1 MSRDTVERQRA
12 FTGLLAHPVLD
23 RWRHPEL
30 LALVRNLR
38 HRPVLVDW
46 FKSRLNYDLVVT
58 DSGARLFRRPL
69 GNEVVAPRRYAPPG
83 RRVLILAVLAAA
95 VAEDAEDLTTT
106 QDLSDRVRAL
116 TRREDVGL
124 AAYDPDR
131 FVERS
136 QFVKAVGLL
145 VQAGVLR
152 PVDRDDEDRR
162 EGWAH
167 YRDSVGGAYA
177 VVRELLLRMVDPIA
191 LSAALGERHEE
202 LDLASGL
209 DTTSRYVVMRRLI
222 ELPVCLL
229 DDLGDAERAYL
240 ANQRHRIVAWCG
252 EMTGWVVEQR
262 AEGLALVASEETDT
276 DVPFPRLRAVD
287 FASLMVLQELRNQAD
302 ERGRVTED
310 ELQQA
315 VTEVRFRYPKA
326 MTKELETD
334 VAARDRAVE
343 LLRAL
348 DLLRSRDDADGAG
361 WWLSPASARFR
372 NPSVVSVTARLD
384 ENEGP

>member
-1 MSRDTVERQRA
+1 MSRDAVERQRA

-30 LALVRNLR
+30 LAIVRNLR

-58 DSGARLFRRPL
+58 ESAARLFRRPL
-69 GNEVVAPRRYAPPG
+69 GNEVVAPRRYAAPG
-83 RRVLILAVLAAA
+83 RRVLTLAVLAAA
-95 VAEDAEDLTTT
+95 VAEDADDLTTT
-106 QDLSDRVRAL
+106 QDLSDRVRVL
-116 TRREDVGL
+116 TLRDDVGL
-124 AAYDPDR
+124 ATYDPDR

-136 QFVKAVGLL
+136 QFVRAVGLL
-145 VQAGVLR
+145 VRTSVLR

-167 YRDSVGGAYA
+167 QRDSVGGAYE
-177 VVRELLLRMVDPIA
+177 VVRELLLRLVDPAA
-191 LSAALGERHEE
+191 LSAALGERDDER
-202 LDLASGL
+202 DVASGV
-209 DTTSRYVVMRRLI
+209 DAASRYLVMRRLV

-229 DDLGDAERAYL
+229 EDLGEAERAYL
-240 ANQRHRIVAWCG
+240 TNQRHRIAAWCA
-252 EMTGWVVEQR
+252 EMTGWTVEQR
-262 AEGLALVASEETDT
+262 AEGLALVAAEEADT

-287 FASLMVLQELRNQAD
+287 FASLMVLEELRSRAD
-302 ERGRVTED
+302 ERGRASED
-310 ELQQA
+310 ELQRA
-315 VTEVRFRYPKA
+315 VAEVRLRYPRA

-334 VAARDRAVE
+334 AAARDRTVE

-348 DLLRSRDDADGAG
+348 DLLRPQGGAG

-372 NPSVVSVTARLD
+372 NPTVVPVTIRLD
-384 ENEGP
+384 ENEDP

>member
-1 MSRDTVERQRA
+1 MTRDTAERQRA

-23 RWRHPEL
+23 RWRYPEL
-30 LALVRNLR
+30 FSLVRNPR

-58 DSGARLFRRPL
+58 ESAARLFRRPI
-69 GNEVVAPRRYAPPG
+69 GNDVVMPQRYVAPG
-83 RRVLILAVLAAA
+83 RRVLMLAVLGAA

-106 QDLSDRVRAL
+106 QELSNRVRVL
-116 TRREDVGL
+116 SQRDDVGL
-124 AAYDPDR
+124 AAYDADR
-131 FVERS
+131 FIDRS
-136 QFVKAVGLL
+136 QFVKAIGLL
-145 VQAGVLR
+145 VDAGVLR

-167 YRDSVGGAYA
+167 HKDAVGGAYE
-177 VVRELLLRMVDPIA
+177 VVRQLLLRLVDPVA
-191 LSAALGERHEE
+191 LSAALGEHGGD
-202 LDLASGL
+202 LDAVLAT
-209 DTTSRYVVMRRLI
+209 DATSRYVVMRRLV
-222 ELPVCLL
+222 ELPVCLIN
-229 DDLGDAERAYL
+229 DLGDAERAYL

-262 AEGLALVASEETDT
+262 AEGLALVASEEADT
-276 DVPFPRLRAVD
+276 DLPFPRLRAVD
-287 FASLMVLQELRNQAD
+287 FASLMVLEELRNLAD
-302 ERGRVTED
+302 EQGRVTD
-310 ELQQA
+310 DQLMQA
-315 VTEVRFRYPKA
+315 VAEVRFRYPKA

-334 VAARDRAVE
+334 LAMRDRAVE

-348 DLLRSRDDADGAG
+348 DLLRPETDGG
-361 WWLSPASARFR
+361 WWLSPPSARFR

>member
-1 MSRDTVERQRA
+1 MSRDAVERQRA

-30 LALVRNLR
+30 LALVRNLH

-58 DSGARLFRRPL
+58 ESAARLFRRPL
-69 GNEVVAPRRYAPPG
+69 GNEVVAPRRYAAPG
-83 RRVLILAVLAAA
+83 RRVLTLAVLAAA

-106 QDLSDRVRAL
+106 QDLSDRVRVLAG
-116 TRREDVGL
+116 REDAEL
-124 AAYDPDR
+124 ATYDPDR

-145 VQAGVLR
+145 VGAGVLR

-167 YRDSVGGAYA
+167 HRDAVGGAYE
-177 VVRELLLRMVDPIA
+177 VVRELLLRMVDPVA
-191 LSAALGERHEE
+191 LSAALDERDDE
-202 LDLASGL
+202 LDASSGAEA
-209 DTTSRYVVMRRLI
+209 TSRYVVMRRLV

-229 DDLGDAERAYL
+229 EDLGGAERAYL
-240 ANQRHRIVAWCG
+240 ANQRHRIVAWCS

-262 AEGLALVASEETDT
+262 IEGLALVAPEETDT

-287 FASLMVLQELRNQAD
+287 FASLMVLEELRQRAG
-302 ERGRVTED
+302 ERGEVSED
-310 ELQQA
+310 QVLQA
-315 VTEVRFRYPKA
+315 VAEVRFRYPKA

-334 VAARDRAVE
+334 TAARDRAVE

-348 DLLRSRDDADGAG
+348 DLLRPADGVDDGG

-372 NPSVVSVTARLD
+372 NPAVVSVTARLD
-384 ENEGP
+384 ENEEP